1 MIRDQLFLF
10 FANCEFNK
18 YPSCSVTKRKSVSF
32 IEKLELIIDIR
43 DFITYFFSWF
53 SVSRPFRKMRFWKC
67 QMRMMRFGNCYLHL
81 SFPFRHFQAF
91 LSDTFLAPL
100 LFALEQDEKP
110 YFHAYIV
117 TRFGLQLDLLQ
128 VDLFARF
135 EYTANRKWKW

>member
-1 MIRDQLFLF
+1 
-10 FANCEFNK
+10 
-18 YPSCSVTKRKSVSF
+18 
-32 IEKLELIIDIR
+32 
-43 DFITYFFSWF
+43 
-53 SVSRPFRKMRFWKC
+53 
-67 QMRMMRFGNCYLHL
+67 MRMMRFGNCYLHL

-110 YFHAYIV
+110 YFHADIV

-135 EYTANRKWKW
+135 EYTANRK

>member
-1 MIRDQLFLF
+1 MI
-10 FANCEFNK
+10 
-18 YPSCSVTKRKSVSF
+18 
-32 IEKLELIIDIR
+32 
-43 DFITYFFSWF
+43 
-53 SVSRPFRKMRFWKC
+53 
-67 QMRMMRFGNCYLHL
+67 MMRFGNCYLHL

-110 YFHAYIV
+110 YFHADIV

-135 EYTANRKWKW
+135 EYIANRK